1 MSFSSDDEFDIPL
14 PDIDL
19 AALDLSSYNVVP
31 NQSLATQ
38 RPQLKQERIEE
49 DWDLPI
55 RVGQDGSYGLKVSP
69 VKPLAPPP
77 PPVKRPAPPPLPPP
91 QLLRPP
97 PPQQDFQP
105 SQSQGLPLS
114 QAAEARRAA
123 VLAYAAAPTT
133 GQPGRGQSVSHARP
147 IGGFSQRPATSAYQR
162 VTSTVPS
169 GGGGGEAGKIN
180 HFAPPASQRTLTRM
194 GSLQALG
201 GGRGKSPT
209 PAPVNAAGGGPDNQ
223 GEDFEF
229 LKKQNEVCR
238 RLYSEP
244 LADGLLLTPNNSLMR
259 SSSI

>member
-31 NQSLATQ
+31 TQSLATQ
-38 RPQLKQERIEE
+38 HPQLKQEKIEE

-55 RVGQDGSYGLKVSP
+55 RVGQDGSYGLRVSP

-77 PPVKRPAPPPLPPP
+77 LPVKRPAPPPPP

-105 SQSQGLPLS
+105 PQSQGFPLS

-123 VLAYAAAPTT
+123 VLAYTAAPTT
-133 GQPGRGQSVSHARP
+133 GQSGRGQSVSLARP

-162 VTSTVPS
+162 VTSAVPS
-169 GGGGGEAGKIN
+169 SGGVGGVGKVN
-180 HFAPPASQRTLTRM
+180 HFAPPASQRTFART
-194 GSLQALG
+194 GSSQALG
-201 GGRGKSPT
+201 GTRGKSPT
-209 PAPVNAAGGGPDNQ
+209 PGPVTAAGGGTGNQ
-223 GEDFEF
+223 GGDFEF
-229 LKKQNEVCR
+229 LKKQNEVRRR
-238 RLYSEP
+238 RLCSDP
-244 LADGLLLTPNNSLMR
+244 LPDGLALTSTPLLPR
-259 SSSI
+259 PIA